1 MSAHP
6 AQRFFAIAPRGLEAL
21 LAQELTALGAST
33 VWPEHGGVAFAGP
46 LAAGYAANLHSRL
59 ASRILWQ
66 VAQAS
71 YRSEDDLYAA
81 AHALAW
87 EEHLAPHQ
95 TLRIDISAVRSPL
108 RSLEFAL
115 LRVKD
120 AIVDRL
126 REKTGRRPDIDRVR
140 PDVRVFAFLDAAQLT
155 LYLDLSGEALFK
167 RGWRRDK
174 GEAPLKENLAA
185 GLLQLAGWTPRHPLL
200 DPFCGSGTLLIE
212 AALMAT
218 RRAPG
223 LDRPFGLQRLRS
235 FDRALW
241 QRLHEDALAA
251 VKPDA
256 EVLLAGSDIS
266 TRVLDTARENTRRA
280 GVGGLLDDARLV
292 FTARDARGAEP
303 LQIVPP
309 FAQGMLVSNPPYG
322 EQSSPRSASVP
333 ALMRDVGD
341 RLKAAFSGWQV
352 WLLTSDRDLPRQLR
366 LAESRKPVLYNGAL
380 ECRFFRFDVVSGPY
394 RPRSSDAGAST
405 SATARGIG

>member
-1 MSAHP
+1 VSAHP

-87 EEHLAPHQ
+87 EEHLGPHQ

-266 TRVLDTARENTRRA
+266 TRVLDTAR
-280 GVGGLLDDARLV
+280 
-292 FTARDARGAEP
+292 DARGAEP